1 MEKWHDTDELLGE
14 RIFSAISEIDRLRAE
29 NEALRAGIINIRDRF
44 NAFAATDTP
53 LQHRYDQLAN
63 AIAAAQRGEGE

>member
-1 MEKWHDTDELLGE
+1 MAILMDCNENPIEVSDAGADE
-14 RIFSAISEIDRLRAE
+14 IFRLRAQVKV
-29 NEALRAGIINIRDRF
+29 LRAGLINIRDRF

-63 AIAAAQRGEGE
+63 AIAAALREGE